1 MGKKIK
7 FAILG
12 CGNIAPFH
20 ADAIKNINA
29 AELTAVCDA
38 VEDKANEFGNRY
50 SADAFTDFS
59 IMLEQADIDVVNI
72 CLPSGLHEEF
82 ALPAAR
88 AGKHLII
95 EKPLDI
101 TVEKCD
107 SIISACELNKVKL
120 AVIFPSRFNK
130 AVSLVKTAVA
140 EGRFG
145 KLTLADAQVKWY
157 RSQAYYDSGDWRGTW
172 KFDGGGALMNQSIHF
187 IDVLQYLM
195 GPVKSISASCSTLAK
210 NVEVEDTAVAILNFS
225 NGALGVIEGTTAA
238 YPGMSAR
245 IGIHGNKGSVIM
257 EDEAIIQW
265 EFEDKQPHDDNIVSD
280 LSAKS
285 LSGAQDPTS
294 NLSYK
299 GHKLQIEDMIQAI
312 YENRKPEID
321 GCEGRKTVEIIRAI
335 YRSSIENTR
344 LIEL

>member
-1 MGKKIK
+1 MKNKIK

-12 CGNIAPFH
+12 CGNIAPSH
-20 ADAIKNINA
+20 ADAIKSINN

-38 VEDKANEFGNRY
+38 AKDKANEFGDKY
-50 SADAFTDFS
+50 SVDAFTDFS
-59 IMLEQADIDVVNI
+59 IMLGKADIDVVNI

-82 ALPAAR
+82 AIQAAG
-88 AGKHLII
+88 AGKHIII

-101 TVEKCD
+101 TTEKCD
-107 SIISACELNKVKL
+107 NIIAACELNNVKL

-130 AVSLVKTAVA
+130 AVSLVKDAID

-145 KLTLADAQVKWY
+145 KLTLADAQIKWY
-157 RSQAYYDSGDWRGTW
+157 RSQEYYDSGSWRGTW
-172 KFDGGGALMNQSIHF
+172 EFDGGGALMNQSIHF
-187 IDVLQYLM
+187 IDILQYLM
-195 GPVKSISASCSTLAK
+195 GPVKSISAKCSTLAK
-210 NVEVEDTAVAILNFS
+210 NIEVEDTAVAMLNFK

-265 EFEDKQPHDDNIVSD
+265 EFEDKQSHDESIVSE
-280 LSAKS
+280 LSTKS
-285 LSGAQDPTS
+285 SSGAKDPTS
-294 NLSYK
+294 NLTHD
-299 GHKLQIEDMIQAI
+299 GHQLQIEDMIQAI
-312 YENRKPEID
+312 YENRTPKVD
-321 GCEGRKTVEIIRAI
+321 GHEGRKAVEIIRTI
-335 YRSSIENTR
+335 YRSSNKNTQ